1 VVTIYG
7 FMGNYGY
14 GMMGN
19 GGMFFGLLFWIL
31 IIVGA
36 YLLIKWFVEQ
46 NKTRGGG
53 APRKL
58 IYASIID
65 AQNVL
70 CYRKDGG
77 RSPGFALQDVSSN
90 HHKLLWSKT
99 TVVSVMGKG
108 EAVTSSGA
116 C

>member
-1 VVTIYG
+1 
-7 FMGNYGY
+7 MR
-14 GMMGN
+14 
-19 GGMFFGLLFWIL
+19 LKHQEL
-31 IIVGA
+31 
-36 YLLIKWFVEQ
+36 KSH
-46 NKTRGGG
+46 GGG

-65 AQNVL
+65 ALNVL

-77 RSPGFALQDVSSN
+77 RSPGFALQDVIPN

>member
-1 VVTIYG
+1 
-7 FMGNYGY
+7 MC
-14 GMMGN
+14 GM
-19 GGMFFGLLFWIL
+19 LLHGSAEGHG
-31 IIVGA
+31 V
-36 YLLIKWFVEQ
+36 
-46 NKTRGGG
+46 
-53 APRKL
+53 PRKL

-99 TVVSVMGKG
+99 TVVVCQ
-108 EAVTSSGA
+108 ESSFTHQLLMHECAMLQKRWGLVPRIRITG
-116 C
+116 CDSKPP